1 MEVHEYYALSQ
12 PAFDNQ
18 PDPRFFYAGKSH
30 AEALATLEFV
40 VRGGKGA
47 CVVVGTPG
55 TGKTLL
61 GAVLAARVNRKTQVL
76 WVPGLGQS
84 SAATQATSYPPGTF
98 ISGRAM
104 GRARPETVILSG
116 WLQAAAASRTTA
128 VVIID
133 DADALR
139 PAAWDDLLSL
149 LTRDARPSRAISLV
163 LLGPE
168 RLRHRLS
175 TGRLQRF
182 QWRVFRTVVLASLTQ
197 VETAAYVRQRLSVV
211 GGTAEVFSSGALAQ
225 IHACSRGNPALIN
238 RLCDNVLVEVF
249 AQERRTVTD
258 ADVLAAARLIAGPP
272 VQLGQEPT
280 EHVWEEPAPVPR
292 PRVSRP
298 TAPERE
304 IPVGERTLVIPRAEQ
319 TRLPSDDPLAQRL
332 AALSGRLSSAM
343 ERVRA
348 ARTECWQRSLVD
360 VEADAEPAA
369 AATQTPTLDAT
380 PTFDDATAPDTA
392 TALDDAATTT

>member
-12 PAFDNQ
+12 PAFDHQ

-55 TGKTLL
+55 TGKSLL

-84 SAATQATSYPPGTF
+84 SAATQAMSYPPGTF
-98 ISGRAM
+98 VSGRPA
-104 GRARPETVILSG
+104 GRARPETVVLSG
-116 WLQAAAASRTTA
+116 WLQAAASSRTTA

-149 LTRDARPSRAISLV
+149 LTRDARPTRSISLV

-182 QWRVFRTVVLASLTQ
+182 QWRVFRTVALEPLTMG
-197 VETAAYVRQRLSVV
+197 ETAAYVRQRLSVV
-211 GGTAEVFSSGALAQ
+211 GGTAQIFSPAALAKV
-225 IHACSRGNPALIN
+225 HECSRGNPALIN
-238 RLCDNVLVEVF
+238 RLCDNALVEVF
-249 AQERRTVTD
+249 GQDRRSVTD
-258 ADVLAAARLIAGPP
+258 QDVLAAARLIAGPP
-272 VQLGQEPT
+272 VQLEQEPT
-280 EHVWEEPAPVPR
+280 ENVWEEPAPQPAPVAR

-298 TAPERE
+298 APTERE
-304 IPVGERTLVIPRAEQ
+304 IPVGERTLVIPRAE
-319 TRLPSDDPLAQRL
+319 RLPSEDPLAQRL

-343 ERVRA
+343 ARVRA
-348 ARTECWQRSLVD
+348 ARTECWQRSLVE
-360 VEADAEPAA
+360 VDAEAEEDP
-369 AATQTPTLDAT
+369 
-380 PTFDDATAPDTA
+380 
-392 TALDDAATTT
+392 AATTTAATTTDEAATP

>member
-12 PAFDNQ
+12 PAFDHQ

-84 SAATQATSYPPGTF
+84 SAATQAMSYPPGTF
-98 ISGRAM
+98 MSGRAV

-116 WLQAAAASRTTA
+116 WLQAAASTRTTA

-149 LTRDARPSRAISLV
+149 LTRDARPTRSISLV

-182 QWRVFRTVVLASLTQ
+182 QWRVFRTVALEPLTSG
-197 VETAAYVRQRLSVV
+197 ETAAYVRQRLSVV
-211 GGTAEVFSSGALAQ
+211 GGAADVFSPAALAKV
-225 IHACSRGNPALIN
+225 HGCSRGNPALIN
-238 RLCDNVLVEVF
+238 RLCDNALVEVF
-249 AQERRTVTD
+249 GQDRRTVTD
-258 ADVLAAARLIAGPP
+258 EDILAAARLIAGPP
-272 VQLGQEPT
+272 VQFGHEPT
-280 EHVWEEPAPVPR
+280 ENVWEEPASAPRPAPVPT

-298 TAPERE
+298 APPERE
-304 IPVGERTLVIPRAEQ
+304 IPVGERTLVIPRTERAP
-319 TRLPSDDPLAQRL
+319 LPSDDPLAQRL

-360 VEADAEPAA
+360 VEVEEEPASA
-369 AATQTPTLDAT
+369 SATEVT
-380 PTFDDATAPDTA
+380 TA
-392 TALDDAATTT
+392 DDAATT